1 MMKQY
6 KHLLKTLLT
15 PFLFELCGIIPL
27 VLVSLG
33 LVSVSAGIGLR
44 NILVGQYFFLFYILA
59 GAFFAYSIY
68 LYLKSKGSC
77 NMSGLKQ
84 NLKLVSLILVILTLF
99 EGVMLIV
106 LQLVE
111 KRVYG
116 QPQTLIKDFLGVA
129 VSWWVIFALFLLFL
143 RVKEGDNGKS

>member
-1 MMKQY
+1 MKQY
-6 KHLLKTLLT
+6 KPLVKTLLT
-15 PFLFELCGIIPL
+15 PLIFELCGIIPL
-27 VLVSLG
+27 GLVALG
-33 LVSVSAGIGLR
+33 LVSVSTGIGLR

-84 NLKLVSLILVILTLF
+84 NIRLISLIFVILILF
-99 EGVMLIV
+99 EGVLLIA
-106 LQLVE
+106 LQLIE

-129 VSWWVIFALFLLFL
+129 VSWWVIFLLFL
-143 RVKEGDNGKS
+143 FVLGVKGKNDGRN

>member
-1 MMKQY
+1 MKQY
-6 KHLLKTLLT
+6 KPLLKTLLT

-33 LVSVSAGIGLR
+33 LVSISAGVGLR

-84 NLKLVSLILVILTLF
+84 NLKLISLILVILTLF
-99 EGVMLIV
+99 EGVVLIV

-116 QPQTLIKDFLGVA
+116 QSQTFIKDFLGVA
-129 VSWWVIFALFLLFL
+129 VSWWVIFLLFL
-143 RVKEGDNGKS
+143 FVVRVKGKNYGRS